1 MTEGSSMRF
10 AVNDVVVA
18 LVTDVDVG
26 ALDATGFAAIDDAL
40 LNHQMLAIRDQHL
53 TPESFIDFARRFGPI
68 DLHVLDRYWMP
79 GHSQIYVISPPSTIA
94 NARRR
99 VWRTSVRGE
108 IPLASGEIL
117 AAASAS
123 H

>member
-1 MTEGSSMRF
+1 MRL
-10 AVNDVVVA
+10 AANDVVGA
-18 LVTDVDVG
+18 IITDVDVT
-26 ALDATGFAAIDDAL
+26 ALDAAGFAAIDSAL

-53 TPESFIDFARRFGPI
+53 TPESFIAFARRFGPI

-79 GHSQIYVISPPSTIA
+79 GHPEIYDRDRH
-94 NARRR
+94 RRL

-108 IPLASGEIL
+108 VPMPGGGIL
-117 AAASAS
+117 AAAQAS